1 MRSLN
6 SMLRDYSLLG
16 LEPGA
21 ELAANDCDRPLFHK
35 RQRAR
40 KSSSGKAMTPGQA
53 PAPQSGRKRT
63 TNHEARSTLA
73 QLQLTP
79 AADCKWQHQRQ
90 HGQVQED
97 TRQGQ
102 AALKQQQ
109 TSYQMMPC
117 NNRASGMSSLKRKRS
132 KGLVPHADKSADAG
146 MEVLSQRLELHTSA
160 QASGRIHAA
169 RVRSHQTA
177 APMQLSTAGTQSKQ
191 QQARTPAC
199 TPPPGG
205 KAMQK
210 GMRSATPSGHV
221 GQPGAEAGVQP
232 AGAQPALTDHPAS
245 PAAKA
250 ATAAVAQATSHPA
263 TAAGAGCPASGR
275 ARLGHP
281 HPASSSPPA
290 AAAVSAAGGRA
301 GAVSRPSTPAPRAV
315 ASCNSIHQPPP
326 PRTTHARQPTAP
338 ASPPLGSSREAATS
352 SVAAAGAAAG
362 GQAAGP
368 SPSRPFQTDY
378 LDHFETSRAALED
391 LGPCLQALAGR
402 LGKPV
407 HKLVLYDPF
416 YCKGGVRRHWQALG
430 FNHLIHRNRDFYHD
444 VATQQLPDYDILVTN
459 PPYSGTHKERALHFC
474 AASGKPWALLLPNYC
489 ATKTYWAEAAG
500 RLGPQGPL
508 FVVPSTKY
516 AYEHPEGT
524 GYASSP
530 FFSIWYVALGLPP
543 PQLARLQE
551 QYARTGSRCQL
562 VTAVAELQARGAVPA
577 WKRPNPRQR
586 KKRRAAGQDSCGQ
599 GS

>member
-1 MRSLN
+1 
-6 SMLRDYSLLG
+6 
-16 LEPGA
+16 
-21 ELAANDCDRPLFHK
+21 
-35 RQRAR
+35 
-40 KSSSGKAMTPGQA
+40 
-53 PAPQSGRKRT
+53 
-63 TNHEARSTLA
+63 
-73 QLQLTP
+73 
-79 AADCKWQHQRQ
+79 
-90 HGQVQED
+90 
-97 TRQGQ
+97 
-102 AALKQQQ
+102 
-109 TSYQMMPC
+109 MMPC
-117 NNRASGMSSLKRKRS
+117 NNKASGMSSLKRKRS
-132 KGLVPHADKSADAG
+132 KGLVQHADKSADAG
-146 MEVLSQRLELHTSA
+146 MQVLSQRLELHTSM
-160 QASGRIHAA
+160 QASGRIHSA

-199 TPPPGG
+199 TPPQGG

-232 AGAQPALTDHPAS
+232 AGAEAGVRPAGAQPALTDHPVS
-245 PAAKA
+245 PAARA
-250 ATAAVAQATSHPA
+250 ATAALAQATSYPA

-275 ARLGHP
+275 ARLQHP
-281 HPASSSPPA
+281 HPASSRPPA
-290 AAAVSAAGGRA
+290 AAVSTAGGRA
-301 GAVSRPSTPAPRAV
+301 GAASRPSTSAPRAV
-315 ASCNSIHQPPP
+315 ASCNSVHQPSP

-338 ASPPLGSSREAATS
+338 ASPPLRSSREAATS
-352 SVAAAGAAAG
+352 SAAAAGAAAG

-368 SPSRPFQTDY
+368 FPSWPFQTDY

-391 LGPCLQALAGR
+391 LGHCLQALAER

-407 HKLVLYDPF
+407 HELVLYDPPGSSSVLIAPTWLLQF
-416 YCKGGVRRHWQALG
+416 YCKGGVRHHWQALG

-500 RLGPQGPL
+500 RLGPQRPL

-524 GYASSP
+524 GHASSP

-543 PQLARLQE
+543 PQLARLQV